1 MTATTT
7 APTITAPATTRAFGV
22 DLITFFDPGFWGLT
36 GREELEALAAAE
48 PRRVWDTILD
58 SLLEAG
64 VAEFEMT
71 FAPADRLTAIAAY
84 GSVEAFAAEL
94 ERRGLSVVSA
104 YFADIEH
111 AEDVTDPATRAAIL
125 AAAETEAAFL
135 AGIGASF
142 LVAGL
147 PMRRNNAQGDGLAPV
162 DLATALPIA
171 DIANEVGAI
180 AKRHGV
186 TLALH
191 TESHSVFWTPRDVD
205 LFLLLTDPFLVA
217 FCPDTGHI
225 VLGGETR
232 SSSSRGT
239 ASASSSRTGRTRPA
253 RSASTRSWTATSST
267 GTARTSGPPARA
279 SSTGRRSRPR
289 SPRSATRAAS
299 FSSSTRPPTRS
310 GSSSRHAPTW
320 RTPPPASSDPPPP
333 PRVESCTNTTRRE

>member
-1 MTATTT
+1 MTAT
-7 APTITAPATTRAFGV
+7 APTTTRAFGV
-22 DLITFFDPGFWGLT
+22 DLITFFDPGFWGLS
-36 GREELEALAAAE
+36 GSEELEALAAAE

-58 SLLEAG
+58 ALQEAG
-64 VAEFEMT
+64 VAELEMT
-71 FAPADRLTAIAAY
+71 FPPADRLTAIAAY
-84 GSVEAFAAEL
+84 GSAEAFSAEL

-104 YFADIEH
+104 YFAEIEH

-147 PMRRNNAQGDGLAPV
+147 PMRRNNAEGDGLAPV
-162 DLATALPIA
+162 DLATAAPIA

-180 AKRHGV
+180 TKRHGV

-232 SSSSRGT
+232 SSSSRATVSG
-239 ASASSSRTGRTRPA
+239 SSSRTGRTPPA
-253 RSASTRSWTATSST
+253 PSASTRSWTRASGS
-267 GTARTSGPPARA
+267 GTARTSAPQARA
-279 SSTGRRSRPR
+279 SSTGPRSRRRSPG
-289 SPRSATRAAS
+289 SATRAAS
-299 FSSSTRPPTRS
+299 CWSSTPPPTRS
-310 GSSSRHAPTW
+310 GSSSRPAPTW

-333 PRVESCTNTTRRE
+333 PRVDRRTTTTRRE

>member
-1 MTATTT
+1 MTTT
-7 APTITAPATTRAFGV
+7 DTTSIAPATTRAFGV
-22 DLITFFDPGFWGLT
+22 DLITFFAPEFWGLAD
-36 GREELEALAAAE
+36 GEELTALAAAE

-58 SLLEAG
+58 ALQEAG

-71 FAPADRLTAIAAY
+71 FPPADRLTAIAAY

-104 YFADIEH
+104 YFAYIEH
-111 AEDVTDPATRAAIL
+111 AKDVTDPATRAAIL

-135 AGIGASF
+135 AGLGASF

-147 PMRRNNAQGDGLAPV
+147 PMRRNTAEGDGHAPV
-162 DLATALPIA
+162 DLATAAPIA

-180 AKRHGV
+180 TKRHGV

-225 VLGGETR
+225 VLGGGDPVQLVARHRER
-232 SSSSRGT
+232 VVIAHWKDAAGAFREHALVDGGIWE
-239 ASASSSRTGRTRPA
+239 RHRPYFRA
-253 RSASTRSWTATSST
+253 AGQGIVDWPAFAAALAAI
-267 GTARTSGPPARA
+267 GYEGGILLELDAAADPVGQLIAARTYLED
-279 SSTGRRSRPR
+279 
-289 SPRSATRAAS
+289 ATA
-299 FSSSTRPPTRS
+299 
-310 GSSSRHAPTW
+310 GIL
-320 RTPPPASSDPPPP
+320 
-333 PRVESCTNTTRRE
+333 